1 MSAPTNV
8 ALMTP
13 DPAVA
18 AAVASALNSNG
29 HILTAAPLRDVR
41 DLVAHLGKSPTP
53 IVLVDLDP
61 QPQDVLPHLERMVAR
76 YPASRF
82 VALSTTLDNGLL
94 LEAMQTGVRRIVA
107 KQTIGTELRGVLDR
121 LSNAESAHHDSPQGQ
136 VLSILSASGGCG
148 ATTLA
153 INLAQEISLL
163 KKQPTLL
170 VDLDCAYG
178 AVTSFLGL
186 RPRYAA
192 DHVLNYSGR
201 IDGQLIRSTS
211 TVHSDQLHVLASPA
225 STSFANVEPLKYERL
240 EQALESARQ
249 EYGNT
254 VIDAPRVPI
263 DAAGALVSASTH
275 TLLVFQLT
283 VKDLRTARAILDSIR
298 ERGVDPASVI
308 PIANRYVKRQ
318 MIGLPEASKALGGMD
333 VSFIRNDYA
342 PAIAGLNYGQPLSQA
357 GPRSTLRKDLTELLN
372 RLYSRSDVR

>member
-18 AAVASALNSNG
+18 AAVASASHANG
-29 HILTAAPLRDVR
+29 HVMTVPPLRDVR
-41 DLVAHLGKSPTP
+41 DLLAHLGKSPMP

-61 QPQDVLPHLERMVAR
+61 QPQEVLPHLERMVAR
-76 YPASRF
+76 FPASRF

-121 LSNAESAHHDSPQGQ
+121 LSAVESAHHDSQGQ

-163 KKQPTLL
+163 KRQPTLL

-186 RPRYAA
+186 RPHYAA

-211 TVHSDQLHVLASPA
+211 TAHSDQLHVLASPA

-240 EQALESARQ
+240 EQALESAR
-249 EYGNT
+249 
-254 VIDAPRVPI
+254 
-263 DAAGALVSASTH
+263 H
-275 TLLVFQLT
+275 
-283 VKDLRTARAILDSIR
+283 
-298 ERGVDPASVI
+298 
-308 PIANRYVKRQ
+308 
-318 MIGLPEASKALGGMD
+318 
-333 VSFIRNDYA
+333 
-342 PAIAGLNYGQPLSQA
+342 
-357 GPRSTLRKDLTELLN
+357 
-372 RLYSRSDVR
+372 